1 MRVQLMWL
9 ALAAL
14 RAPGSLAVGAIP
26 TVVPAAASAA
36 PQPTSP
42 AVPTHRSVTS
52 SRPNCDT
59 PTRPVV
65 EAYEVPTGDGPVTSV
80 GRARLPTA
88 RRSVPRRPTG
98 GH

>member
-1 MRVQLMWL
+1 MRAQLMWL

-14 RAPGSLAVGAIP
+14 RAPGSLAVGVIP
-26 TVVPAAASAA
+26 T
-36 PQPTSP
+36 

-65 EAYEVPTGDGPVTSV
+65 EAYEVTTGDGAVTSV